1 MAGDLHA
8 KIDNF
13 KSRYMFEIVIFF
25 GGGGGGGGRHL
36 IVYYP
41 RVIYLLV
48 RLPSLIGLTVYS
60 VISNS
65 AGSDIFDYAFQNV
78 VLFHGVSKSALSD
91 TLV

>member
-1 MAGDLHA
+1 MPRLIILNPDICL
-8 KIDNF
+8 
-13 KSRYMFEIVIFF
+13 RLLFF
-25 GGGGGGGGRHL
+25 SGRRHL

-41 RVIYLLV
+41 RVIHLLV